1 MLLLL
6 ALAACSASPS
16 RDSVPG
22 RAVPPAVEKSKP
34 ATVARPAADLIQ
46 QGRQARVQGD
56 YQRAQGLLQ
65 RAQRIDSQDA
75 QVYLEL
81 SLLYSAQGLAEQA
94 RTMAERGLLYCA
106 SSTCTAL
113 RKQL

>member
-1 MLLLL
+1 M
-6 ALAACSASPS
+6 
-16 RDSVPG
+16 
-22 RAVPPAVEKSKP
+22 
-34 ATVARPAADLIQ
+34 
-46 QGRQARVQGD
+46 QGD

-81 SLLYSAQGLAEQA
+81 SLLYSAQGQSAQA
-94 RTMAERGLLYCA
+94 KTMAERGLLYCA